1 MLGIGNNLTRIIQKT
16 INIISD
22 FWQDQ
27 VNSWQDQ
34 STDWDN
40 T

>member
-16 INIISD
+16 ITIISD

-27 VNSWQDQ
+27 VNAWQDQ